1 MTRSKRALHGLND
14 DIRDHIEHETRTFMA
29 QGLSPEEARRQAMLE
44 FGNVALIQE
53 DTRRVWTWL
62 WLEHL
67 AQDARFALR
76 MLRREPGFAAVALS
90 VLATVIGLNTSVF
103 TITAGLLF
111 RPWAGVT
118 DPSRVVLMYPA
129 DSRGNT
135 TGFSLAEYRFLAD
148 HTRSLAGTAAMRPE
162 SVQLGSDGAL
172 GTSSALLVSGNFFD
186 VLGIVL
192 AHGRGFRPD
201 EDRPGTPQAAA
212 VLGFDFW
219 KVRFGGD
226 VSIIGKSVQINNVA
240 FTIVGIAPPAFV
252 GPNPGQANLFLPV
265 AAVSLLHP
273 NDPSIR
279 SLLYRPDYCCS
290 DVLGRL
296 APGTTREQARA
307 ELEALSR
314 SFRTEAAIDLRSILV
329 TGTEFLA
336 RPGRKNQLLV
346 SVAFV
351 SVALVLV
358 WMLACANIGN
368 LFIARAAARAREI
381 SIRLALGASRAR
393 VVRQLLT
400 EGYVLSLAATGFGVV
415 VAYVLPTVILRVVA
429 GTGSPPFSLS
439 PDAVVLGYAIL
450 LAVASTIAFGL
461 APALHATRGRMSIAS
476 MAREGLGSSAG
487 RLRSV
492 LLAVQVA
499 VSLIL
504 LVSAGLLVRG
514 VQRAGSFDPGFAVND
529 VNVLSFELPSA
540 YDAARSTALFAD
552 LAAALDELPAATVG
566 LAGRA
571 PLDPRRDIA
580 FVRLHGTSDATPTPY
595 LKVSPGYFDVL
606 GIRIVAGRNFQS
618 AETTGSALINESMA
632 RRYWPN
638 ESPIG
643 KTVVIQ
649 GDRQSPSRE
658 IVGVVR
664 DAYTVRLDAVEPLLY
679 QPITDES
686 RVPKVLVR
694 TSHAA
699 DVSRIIARLDP
710 RVRVQTTPLSAIL
723 NSELDSSRVG
733 ARLVVVLG
741 VFALALAAVGMFGVF
756 AYIVRQRTR
765 EIGIRIALGAQPGAV
780 VRLVLAGQSRALLVG
795 LSVGVLGA
803 VAASVIL
810 RSYLYG
816 LSPADPVTYLAVA
829 TALTFA
835 AFVAGYVPARRA
847 TSIDA
852 ATTLRSE

>member
-1 MTRSKRALHGLND
+1 MTRGKRALQGLDD
-14 DIRDHIEHETRTFMA
+14 DIRDHIEHEVQTFMA
-29 QGLSPEEARRQAMLE
+29 QGLSPEEARRQAMLK

-67 AQDARFALR
+67 AHDARFALR

-192 AHGRGFRPD
+192 PHGRGFRPD
-201 EDRPGTPQAAA
+201 EDRAGAPQAVA

-219 KVRFGGD
+219 EVRFGGD
-226 VSIIGKSVQINNVA
+226 VSIIGTSLQINDMA
-240 FTIVGIAPPAFV
+240 YTIVGIAPRAFV
-252 GPNPGQANLFLPV
+252 GPGRANLFLPV

-273 NDPSIR
+273 NDPTIS
-279 SLLYRPDYCCS
+279 SLLYEPDYCCS

-346 SVAFV
+346 SLAFV

-381 SIRLALGASRAR
+381 SIRLALGASRPR

-400 EGYVLSLAATGFGVV
+400 EGFVLSLAASGLGVV
-415 VAYVLPTVILRVVA
+415 IAYVLPTVILRFVA
-429 GTGSPPFSLS
+429 DAGSPPFSLS
-439 PDAVVLGYAIL
+439 PDGVVLGYAVL
-450 LAVASTIAFGL
+450 MAAASSIAFGL

-476 MAREGLGSSAG
+476 TAREGLGSSAG

-499 VSLIL
+499 VSVIL

-529 VNVLSFELPSA
+529 VSVVSFDLPA
-540 YDAARSTALFAD
+540 TYDDARSTALFAD
-552 LAAALDELPAATVG
+552 LASALDEFPVATVG
-566 LAGRA
+566 LAGRE
-571 PLDPRRDIA
+571 PLARSRDIA
-580 FVRLHGTSDATPTPY
+580 FVRLHGTTDATPTPY

-618 AETTGSALINESMA
+618 AETGGSALINESMA

-664 DAYTVRLDAVEPLLY
+664 DAHTLRLDAVEPLLY
-679 QPITDES
+679 QPITGDP

-694 TSHAA
+694 TSRAA
-699 DVSRIIARLDP
+699 GVARIISRLDP
-710 RVRVQTTPLSAIL
+710 RARVQTTPLSAIL

-733 ARLVVVLG
+733 ARLVGALG
-741 VFALALAAVGMFGVF
+741 AFALALAAVGMFGVF
-756 AYIVRQRTR
+756 AYNVRQRTR

-780 VRLVLAGQSRALLVG
+780 VRLVLSGQSRALLVG
-795 LSVGVLGA
+795 LSVGVLGV

-829 TALTFA
+829 AALTFA